1 MIYGDFLGCP
11 VVKTLCFQ
19 HRGVGLISG
28 QGNKIPHAAWLKYL
42 CVCVCGVSVKKGRT
56 AYDRKIGT
64 DSGMKSLRPEVRSL
78 KRLIKLTAH
87 FQY

>member
-1 MIYGDFLGCP
+1 MHQQDWEIGDCIDMNTFS
-11 VVKTLCFQ
+11 V
-19 HRGVGLISG
+19 
-28 QGNKIPHAAWLKYL
+28 

>member
-1 MIYGDFLGCP
+1 MVSMCVCHGVC
-11 VVKTLCFQ
+11 VVELC
-19 HRGVGLISG
+19 GVCVSWCVCSG
-28 QGNKIPHAAWLKYL
+28 VVWCVCVMV